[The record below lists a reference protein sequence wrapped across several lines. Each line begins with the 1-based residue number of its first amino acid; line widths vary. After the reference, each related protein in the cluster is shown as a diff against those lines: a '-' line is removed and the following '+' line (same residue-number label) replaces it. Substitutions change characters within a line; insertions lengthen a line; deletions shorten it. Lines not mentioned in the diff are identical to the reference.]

1 MTDETSSLPPTL
13 GYERRDEIAVLTLD
27 RAHKR
32 NSIDDVTV
40 RGFETFFSAVPE
52 GIRVVVLDAAG
63 DNFSAGL
70 DLSSLGEL
78 STFEGIAH
86 SESWHRIFRLI
97 EFGPVPVVS
106 VLKGAVIGGG
116 LELASATHI
125 RVAERSTYY
134 ALPEGQRG
142 LFVGGGAS
150 VRVPRL
156 MGANRVADL
165 MLTGRTFSAEEGQ
178 SYGLSNYLVDDGTG
192 FDKALE
198 LAAAIAGNS
207 PISNYAVIHAL
218 PRIAES
224 SPEVG
229 FLLEALM
236 AAISQGSDEAKGRMQ
251 EFLDGRGPRIT
262 PGSSSGGDP

>member
-1 MTDETSSLPPTL
+1 
-13 GYERRDEIAVLTLD
+13 
-27 RAHKR
+27 
-32 NSIDDVTV
+32 
-40 RGFETFFSAVPE
+40 
-52 GIRVVVLDAAG
+52 
-63 DNFSAGL
+63 
-70 DLSSLGEL
+70 
-78 STFEGIAH
+78 
-86 SESWHRIFRLI
+86 
-97 EFGPVPVVS
+97 VVS

-165 MLTGRTFSAEEGQ
+165 MLTGRRFSAEEGQ